1 MTKFRRKLVF
11 FLEHYSV
18 IKATEEICQV
28 GRILFDKGFVASNDG
43 NLSVRISEEV
53 ILTTP
58 TGVSK
63 GFLKPDMLVKL
74 NLQGDVLEGT
84 LEPSSELKMH
94 LRVYSERQDVRA
106 IVHAHPPYA
115 TTYAIAGIPLNQA
128 MMPEA
133 VIALG
138 TVPIVEYGT
147 PSTEEIPNAVAHY
160 IHSYH
165 ALLLENHGALTWG
178 KDLFSA
184 YFLMESLE
192 FVAKVNFNVKL
203 LGRERELSQ
212 GRVQELLDIKEK
224 MGIKGESPLGISC
237 DSGESVCES
246 PLTKTRMMVG
256 MTRSELE
263 TLVEMITEKVLF
275 KNREFDSRVTTDTTA

>member
-1 MTKFRRKLVF
+1 MFC
-11 FLEHYSV
+11 LEPYSV

-43 NLSVRISEEV
+43 NLSVRISEDV

-63 GFLKPDMLVKL
+63 GFLKPDMLVKV
-74 NLQGDVLEGT
+74 NLQGDVLEGRM
-84 LEPSSELKMH
+84 EPSSELKMH

-106 IVHAHPPYA
+106 VVHAHPPYA

-147 PSTEEIPNAVAHY
+147 PSTEEIPNAVARY

-178 KDLFSA
+178 KDLFAA

-192 FVAKVNFNVKL
+192 FVTKVNLNVKL
-203 LGRERELSQ
+203 LGREREISQ
-212 GRVQELLDIKEK
+212 GRVQELLAIKEK
-224 MGIKGESPLGISC
+224 MGIKGESPLGIAC
-237 DSGESVCES
+237 DSGEAVCKSLATER
-246 PLTKTRMMVG
+246 RMLMG

-263 TLVEMITEKVLF
+263 TLIEMITEKVLF
-275 KNREFDSRVTTDTTA
+275 RTGNVIQE